1 MRDNQSQRLYL
12 ANFSLT
18 VAAVGTQ
25 PPLPP
30 PLHQPSP
37 GLLLCL
43 LSFPLSPI
51 SSLSSL
57 PISLSS
63 SLSSPFLFSLFSFYL
78 SLFLFSFYFLFSL
91 LILFLL
97 FLLFSLS
104 SSLSPLFSC
113 LPPLPPPP
121 SPYSPAFSSP
131 SSPLSPFSRT
141 TPPPLPHLP
150 PRNPPPFPPLPYPS
164 MPPPLNPPP
173 QPLRTTLP
181 ALQNNKRVPIINTR
195 IKHYYTHSS
204 GIWHTFLTMPLPLRG
219 KLGRKDWSWAV
230 GCGMWDVEL
239 KLLPIDHG
247 SWSLER
253 MEVRRLGQGLVGI
266 ALGLWGCWGCCEY
279 CKVCCEKAEF
289 GRSVMGIRA
298 SSG

>member
-30 PLHQPSP
+30 PPHQPSP

-57 PISLSS
+57 SISLFS
-63 SLSSPFLFSLFSFYL
+63 SLSSPFLLSLFSFYL
-78 SLFLFSFYFLFSL
+78 SLFFSL
-91 LILFLL
+91 FLSS
-97 FLLFSLS
+97 LLSSYSLPSLS
-104 SSLSPLFSC
+104 PLSPLSSLPPPPSPLFSC
-113 LPPLPPPP
+113 LLLSLLPPLPIL
-121 SPYSPAFSSP
+121 PYNSFTPSP
-131 SSPLSPFSRT
+131 SSPPQSSHFFPLPPLFPT
-141 TPPPLPHLP
+141 QAPPPL
-150 PRNPPPFPPLPYPS
+150 
-164 MPPPLNPPP
+164 
-173 QPLRTTLP
+173 QPTSATIRTSLP
-181 ALQNNKRVPIINTR
+181 ALHNNKRVSLFNTR
-195 IKHYYTHSS
+195 IKTLLHTLIRYL
-204 GIWHTFLTMPLPLRG
+204 GIQFSPCLSRQEENW
-219 KLGRKDWSWAV
+219 GRKDWLW

-253 MEVRRLGQGLVGI
+253 MDVRRARAGSGGDRVGR
-266 ALGLWGCWGCCEY
+266 LWGCRGCCEY
-279 CKVCCEKAEF
+279 C
-289 GRSVMGIRA
+289 ML
-298 SSG
+298 